1 MKNCKVSIKG
11 SKAKE
16 PVKLRA
22 KRLAHG
28 NLSLYLD
35 TYQNGKRWYEFL
47 RLYIVPE
54 RTAADRRANRAT
66 MKQAEGI
73 RVRRMAEL
81 RRAPDRPTAA
91 PPRASLTLMEWMA
104 RFAEKKRQTGQSD
117 SYSTLITKAIRHLK
131 LYRGERV
138 AIKDVDKEY
147 CLGFID
153 YLGQTPMSRI
163 TAAAYFRCLNCA
175 LNAAVRADVIKS
187 NPIAKIPAEDRIKIP
202 ESDREYL
209 TRDEIVRLV
218 HKPCSH
224 AHVKMAYMFGCMC
237 ALRLS
242 DIRALRWGDI
252 QRDGHQWRASILMVK
267 TQRKL
272 WLPLSD
278 EAVRWLPE
286 RGAATDGDFI
296 FSLPSV
302 SRLNWLLKEWVK
314 SAGIGKRITFHTS
327 RHTNATLLLSLGV
340 DIYTVSKLLGHS
352 QIRTT
357 QIYARIVDKKKDD
370 AVNLIPSFSSSEP
383 PGEGQ

>member
-1 MKNCKVSIKG
+1 MKNCKVSVRG

-54 RTAADRRANRAT
+54 RTVADRRANRDT
-66 MKQAEGI
+66 MRQAESI
-73 RVRRMAEL
+73 RSRRLSEL
-81 RRAPDRPTAA
+81 RQSAVGRVAPVPSRAP
-91 PPRASLTLMEWMA
+91 LTLVEWMG
-104 RFAEKKRQTGQSD
+104 RFAEKKRQTGQSE
-117 SYSTLITKAIRHLK
+117 SYSVLITKATRHLK

-138 AIKDVDKEY
+138 ALKDVDRDF

-153 YLGQTPMSRI
+153 YLGRTTMSRI

-175 LNAAVRADVIKS
+175 LNAAVRADVIKA
-187 NPIAKIPAEDRIKIP
+187 NPIAKIATEDRIKIP
-202 ESDREYL
+202 ESNREYL

-218 HKPCSH
+218 HTPCTH
-224 AHVKMAYMFGCMC
+224 AQVKMAYLFGCMC

-252 QRDGHQWRASILMVK
+252 QRDGHQWRASIRMVK

-278 EAVRWLPE
+278 EAVHWLPE
-286 RGAATDGDFI
+286 RGEASDSDFI
-296 FSLPSV
+296 FALPSV
-302 SRLNWLLKEWVK
+302 SRINWLLKEWVK

-370 AVNLIPSFSSSEP
+370 AVNLIPSFSASAP
-383 PGEGQ
+383 PEE